1 MANVE
6 INVSNKIVDST
17 GKVHNS
23 IRQLAKT
30 IHVKRERISK
40 SLNDKGRFVHDGVL
54 YYLYKDCVIPSC
66 SVASDAKVV
75 VEDDYNFVPSDTIK
89 TVVAHADP
97 VIVSV
102 PVDREDEAEYQDY
115 LKYKRGSEVPFE
127 KFTFNLRESDKG
139 STYAVALASDWHVEE
154 CFSSESTMGINEYNP
169 DIAKQRAEKY
179 FANLV
184 SCLNKDKV
192 DDLVLAFMGDFSS
205 NYIHPE
211 LERTNA
217 MSPIEAQMFA
227 QSLLYSGIKFICD
240 NTNLNS
246 IKVICLCGNHGRICI
261 KPSHNDFASMNY
273 EYVMYKNIERECEL
287 TKLPV
292 EFYIPKSEIALV
304 DMPDG
309 NKFLFTHGQS
319 IRGGNG
325 IAGILPALMRA
336 CLKWGHT
343 FHQTKTYIGHFHNLM
358 STPTVSVNGSL
369 IGYNPLSIA
378 GQYISEEPQ
387 QLYEV
392 WSENL
397 GHIITRNIYTK

>member
-6 INVSNKIVDST
+6 INVSNKIVDSN
-17 GKVHNS
+17 GIIHNS
-23 IRQLAKT
+23 IRQLAKE

-40 SLNDKGRFVHDGVL
+40 TLNEKGVFVHNGVK
-54 YYLYKDCVIPSC
+54 YILYKDAVKGTVTNTCCTVIPHC
-66 SVASDAKVV
+66 TVTPGVITQPDTPVV
-75 VEDDYNFVPSDTIK
+75 I
-89 TVVAHADP
+89 
-97 VIVSV
+97 SV
-102 PVDREDEAEYQDY
+102 PVEREDEAEYQDY
-115 LKYKRGSEVPFE
+115 LKYKRASEVPFE
-127 KFTFNLRESDKG
+127 KFTFHLRESDKG

-154 CFSSESTMGINEYNP
+154 CFTSESTMGINEYNP
-169 DIAKQRAEKY
+169 EIARQRAEKY

-184 SCLNKDKV
+184 ACINKDKV
-192 DDLVLAFMGDFSS
+192 DDLVLALMGDFSS

-240 NTNLNS
+240 NTKLHS
-246 IKVICLCGNHGRICI
+246 IKVIGLCGNHGRICI

>member
-6 INVSNKIVDST
+6 INVCNKIVDT
-17 GKVHNS
+17 QGRIYNS
-23 IRQLAKT
+23 IRQLTKS
-30 IHVKRERISK
+30 IHVDRGRISK
-40 SLNDKGRFVHDGVL
+40 SLNKKGSFVHNGVT
-54 YYLYKDCVIPSC
+54 YMLYKDAVKCASSDSCVVKATS
-66 SVASDAKVV
+66 
-75 VEDDYNFVPSDTIK
+75 
-89 TVVAHADP
+89 TVLNPGVTQP
-97 VIVSV
+97 EPIIVSV
-102 PVDREDEAEYQDY
+102 PVEREDEAEYQDY
-115 LKYKRGSEVPFE
+115 LKYKRASEVPFE
-127 KFTFNLRESDKG
+127 KFTFHLRESDKG

-154 CFSSESTMGINEYNP
+154 CFTSESTMGINEYNP
-169 DIAKQRAEKY
+169 EIARQRAEKY

-184 SCLNKDKV
+184 ACINKDKV
-192 DDLVLAFMGDFSS
+192 DDLVLALMGDFSS

-240 NTNLNS
+240 NTNLHS
-246 IKVICLCGNHGRICI
+246 IKVIGLCGNHGRICI

>member
-17 GKVHNS
+17 GKIHNS

-40 SLNDKGRFVHDGVL
+40 ALNEKGVFVHNGVS
-54 YYLYKDCVIPSC
+54 YLLFSKAVSAETTPVTPPATT
-66 SVASDAKVV
+66 VATTPEIV
-75 VEDDYNFVPSDTIK
+75 
-89 TVVAHADP
+89 TVT
-97 VIVSV
+97 V
-102 PVDREDEAEYQDY
+102 PVEREDEAEYQDY
-115 LKYKRGSEVPFE
+115 LKYKRASEVPFE

-154 CFSSESTMGINEYNP
+154 CFSLESTMGLNEYNP

-192 DDLVLAFMGDFSS
+192 DDLVLALMGDFSS

-227 QSLLYSGIKFICD
+227 QSLIYAGIKFICD
-240 NTNLNS
+240 NTNLHS
-246 IKVICLCGNHGRICI
+246 IKVIGLCGNHGRIAI

-273 EYVMYKNIERECEL
+273 EFVMYKNIERECEL

-325 IAGILPALMRA
+325 IAGILPALTRA

-343 FHQTKTYIGHFHNLM
+343 FHQTKTYVGHFHNLM

>member
-6 INVSNKIVDST
+6 INVCNKIVDT
-17 GKVHNS
+17 QGRIYNS
-23 IRQLAKT
+23 IRQLTKS
-30 IHVKRERISK
+30 IHVDRGRISK
-40 SLNDKGRFVHDGVL
+40 ALNKKGVFVHNGVT
-54 YYLYKDCVIPSC
+54 YMLYKDAVKCASSDSCVVKATS
-66 SVASDAKVV
+66 
-75 VEDDYNFVPSDTIK
+75 
-89 TVVAHADP
+89 TVLNPGVTQP
-97 VIVSV
+97 EPIIVSV
-102 PVDREDEAEYQDY
+102 PVEREDEAEYQDY
-115 LKYKRGSEVPFE
+115 LKYKRASEVPFE
-127 KFTFNLRESDKG
+127 KFTFHLRESDKG

-154 CFSSESTMGINEYNP
+154 CFTSESTMGINEYNP
-169 DIAKQRAEKY
+169 EIARQRAEKY

-184 SCLNKDKV
+184 ACINKDKV
-192 DDLVLAFMGDFSS
+192 DDLVLALMGDFSS

-240 NTNLNS
+240 NTNLHS
-246 IKVICLCGNHGRICI
+246 IKVIGLCGNHGRICI

>member
-17 GKVHNS
+17 GKIHNS

-40 SLNDKGRFVHDGVL
+40 SLNEKGVFVHNGISYLL
-54 YYLYKDCVIPSC
+54 YNKALTGTVTASPSC
-66 SVASDAKVV
+66 SVGGT
-75 VEDDYNFVPSDTIK
+75 TIP
-89 TVVAHADP
+89 TVT
-97 VIVSV
+97 V
-102 PVDREDEAEYQDY
+102 PVEREDEAEYQDY
-115 LKYKRGSEVPFE
+115 LKYKRASEVPFE

-154 CFSSESTMGINEYNP
+154 CFSLESTMGLNEYNP
-169 DIAKQRAEKY
+169 EIARQRAEKY

-192 DDLVLAFMGDFSS
+192 DDLVLALMGDFSS

-227 QSLLYSGIKFICD
+227 QSLIYAGIKFICD
-240 NTNLNS
+240 NTNLHS
-246 IKVICLCGNHGRICI
+246 IKVIGLCGNHGRIAI

-273 EYVMYKNIERECEL
+273 EFVMYKNIERECEL

-325 IAGILPALMRA
+325 IAGILPALTRA

-343 FHQTKTYIGHFHNLM
+343 FHQTKTYVGHFHNLM

>member
-6 INVSNKIVDST
+6 VNVSNKIVDSQ
-17 GKVHNS
+17 GNYHNS

-30 IHVKRERISK
+30 LHVKRERISK
-40 SLNDKGRFVHDGVL
+40 ALNENGVFVHNGVSYLL
-54 YYLYKDCVIPSC
+54 YNKFVNNSGLATSERPVAMEKEVIT
-66 SVASDAKVV
+66 VQ
-75 VEDDYNFVPSDTIK
+75 VP
-89 TVVAHADP
+89 
-97 VIVSV
+97 
-102 PVDREDEAEYQDY
+102 REDEDEYQDY

-127 KFTFNLRESDKG
+127 KFTFKLKTSHKG

-154 CFSSESTMGINEYNP
+154 CFTSESTMGVNEYNP
-169 DIAKQRAEKY
+169 DIAKERVEKY

-184 SCLNKDKV
+184 SCINADGI
-192 DDLVLAFMGDFSS
+192 DDLILALIGDFSS
-205 NYIHPE
+205 NYLHPE

-217 MSPIEAQMFA
+217 MSPIESQMFA
-227 QSLLYSGIKFICD
+227 QSLIYSGIKFICE
-240 NTNLNS
+240 NTKLHS
-246 IKVICLCGNHGRICI
+246 IKVIGLCGNHGRICV
-261 KPSHNDFASMNY
+261 KPSHNDFASMNM

-287 TKLPV
+287 TNLPV

-343 FHQTKTYIGHFHNLM
+343 FHQTKTYCGHFHQLM

-369 IGYNPLSIA
+369 MGYNPLSIA

-397 GHIITRNIYTK
+397 GHIVTRNIYTK

>member
-6 INVSNKIVDST
+6 INVSNKIVDSK
-17 GKVHNS
+17 GNIHNS
-23 IRQLAKT
+23 IRQLAKE

-40 SLNDKGRFVHDGVL
+40 TLNEKGVFVHNGVK
-54 YYLYKDCVIPSC
+54 YILYKDAVKGTFNNTCTVIPHC
-66 SVASDAKVV
+66 TVTPSVIAQPDTPVV
-75 VEDDYNFVPSDTIK
+75 I
-89 TVVAHADP
+89 
-97 VIVSV
+97 SV
-102 PVDREDEAEYQDY
+102 PVEREDEAEYQDY
-115 LKYKRGSEVPFE
+115 LKYKRASEVPFE
-127 KFTFNLRESDKG
+127 KFTFRLRESDKG

-154 CFSSESTMGINEYNP
+154 CFTSESTMGINEYNP
-169 DIAKQRAEKY
+169 EIARQRAEKY

-184 SCLNKDKV
+184 ACINKDKV
-192 DDLVLAFMGDFSS
+192 DDLVLALMGDFSS

-240 NTNLNS
+240 NTKLHS
-246 IKVICLCGNHGRICI
+246 IKVIGLCGNHGRICI